1 MVQAILSHHLALE
14 HTFILTC
21 SCEFGFYSDP
31 LPVGMLYVNY
41 LSFHS
46 TVLTAVHIVVVLNY
60 NFSTIG
66 W

>member
-46 TVLTAVHIVVVLNY
+46 TVLMAWQFTLLLC
-60 NFSTIG
+60 
-66 W
+66 